1 VNRKLIALLGAG
13 ALSLTVAACGSSDDG
28 GSTSAA
34 GTSGTSAASGGGTVK
49 VGYAAALSGFLAPY
63 DTPFYNAL
71 KIAVADQNAKGGLDG
86 RYRIELDV
94 KDVKSEIPVAAQVA
108 QELVDG
114 GAQVLITPC
123 DADPSVAAGQPAQ
136 TAQIPAISGCAGSP
150 RLPSSVGDYMFQ
162 NVFAVNSQVVPLAEY
177 AVRDEGYRTAFLLYS
192 PDTRY
197 TNDGPV
203 HFGEVF
209 TKLGGEVV
217 GRETYK
223 FQSQDFGAQIAKIRA
238 ARPDVIMTSAY
249 DPDLSAFLKQL
260 RAAGV
265 TAPVFGTDGADAPSL
280 LRSAGKAA
288 DGLVFTT
295 HGMPVPEEAK
305 VEAFAKEYRAK
316 TGNAPESAFVYAAPD
331 LVAVLDAAV
340 RAAGSLD
347 GPALRDA
354 LDGLRGVEGTTGE
367 ISFAGMRRSPLK
379 AVTLVKVEGG
389 RFAFV
394 DQRVPDPQLIPAP
407 TQG

>member
-1 VNRKLIALLGAG
+1 MTRRLIATLGAA
-13 ALSLTVAACGSSDDG
+13 ALALIPAACGGSDG
-28 GSTSAA
+28 EEET
-34 GTSGTSAASGGGTVK
+34 AASGAGGGETIK

-63 DTPFYNAL
+63 DTPFYTAL
-71 KIAVADQNAKGGLDG
+71 KLAVEQQNAKGGLAG
-86 RYRIELDV
+86 KYRIELDA
-94 KDVKSEIPVAAQVA
+94 KDMKSEIPVAAQVA
-108 QELVDG
+108 QELVDD

-177 AVRDEGYRTAFLLYS
+177 AVKDKGYETAVLLYS

-209 TKLGGEVV
+209 TALGGKVV
-217 GRETYK
+217 GKETYK

-238 ARPDVIMTSAY
+238 AEPDVIMTSAY

-265 TAPVFGTDGADAPSL
+265 DTPVLGTDGADAPSL
-280 LRSAGKAA
+280 LKSAGEAA
-288 DGLVFTT
+288 TGLVFTT
-295 HGMPVPEEAK
+295 HGMAVDEEAEVK
-305 VEAFAKEYRAK
+305 AFAAEYEAE
-316 TGNAPESAFVYAAPD
+316 TGNTPESAFVYVAPD
-331 LVAVLDAAV
+331 LIAVLDAAV
-340 RAAGSLD
+340 SAAGSLD

-354 LDGLRGVEGTTGE
+354 LDGLTDVQGTTGK
-367 ISFAGMRRSPLK
+367 ITYSGMNRSPLK
-379 AVTLVKVEGG
+379 PVTLVEVTDGA
-389 RFAFV
+389 FAYI
-394 DQRVPDPQLIPAP
+394 DQRTPDPELIPAP
-407 TQG
+407 TEG

>member
-1 VNRKLIALLGAG
+1 MKRTLIALLGAG
-13 ALSLTVAACGSSDDG
+13 ALSFTVAACGSSDEG
-28 GSTSAA
+28 GSTSAGGGSTGA
-34 GTSGTSAASGGGTVK
+34 AASGGTVK

-71 KIAVADQNAKGGLDG
+71 KLAVADQNARGGLAG

-108 QELVDG
+108 QELVDD
-114 GAQVLITPC
+114 GAQILITPC

-150 RLPSSVGDYMFQ
+150 RLPASVGDYMFQ
-162 NVFAVNSQVVPLAEY
+162 NVFAINSQVVPLAEY
-177 AVRDEGYRTAFLLYS
+177 AVRDRGLRSAFLLYS

-197 TNDGPV
+197 TNDGPL

-209 TKLGGEVV
+209 ERLGGRIV

-223 FQSQDFGAQIAKIRA
+223 FQGQEFGAQIAKIRA
-238 ARPDVIMTSAY
+238 ARPDLIMTSAY

-265 TAPVFGTDGADAPSL
+265 DAPVYGTDGADAPSL
-280 LRSAGKAA
+280 LRSAGASA
-288 DGLVFTT
+288 DGLVFAT
-295 HGMPVPEEAK
+295 HGMPVREEPA
-305 VEAFAKEYRAK
+305 VEAFAAEYREK

-340 RAAGSLD
+340 REAGSLD
-347 GPALRDA
+347 GSALRDA
-354 LDGLRGVEGTTGE
+354 LDTLRGVRGTTGE

-379 AVTLVKVEGG
+379 PVTLVTVADG

-394 DQRVPDPQLIPAP
+394 DQRTPDPALIPAP
-407 TQG
+407 VEG